1 MCENHVKNESSEAAT
16 LRSSGFFESGKN
28 KTKSRAKRGKP
39 MYSFNSRVRYSEVNS
54 EKELTL
60 PSLLDYLQDC
70 CTFESED
77 FGVGVDYLAK
87 EQVAWILSSWEIKV
101 YRYPQMGQHI
111 KVSTWPYAFRGFY
124 GYRNFCIEGEDGEIF
139 AEANSVWVFM
149 DTEKMRPARVSERM
163 QEVYIPEIRDEIP
176 GEWADRKISLPDEAV
191 QKSVEKEPVRVSRFY
206 IDTNHHMNN
215 GKYILV
221 AEEYLPE
228 QVFVCGLRAEYRKAA
243 MLGDMLYPVVTME
256 EKQITVTLA
265 DEKGASY
272 AIICF
277 QIQKKERQS

>member
-1 MCENHVKNESSEAAT
+1 MWT
-16 LRSSGFFESGKN
+16 I
-28 KTKSRAKRGKP
+28 KSLISPERL
-39 MYSFNSRVRYSEVNS
+39 SR
-54 EKELTL
+54 K
-60 PSLLDYLQDC
+60 
-70 CTFESED
+70 
-77 FGVGVDYLAK
+77 
-87 EQVAWILSSWEIKV
+87 
-101 YRYPQMGQHI
+101 
-111 KVSTWPYAFRGFY
+111 
-124 GYRNFCIEGEDGEIF
+124 
-139 AEANSVWVFM
+139 
-149 DTEKMRPARVSERM
+149 M

>member
-1 MCENHVKNESSEAAT
+1 
-16 LRSSGFFESGKN
+16 
-28 KTKSRAKRGKP
+28 

-70 CTFESED
+70 CTFQSED
-77 FGVGVDYLAK
+77 LGIGVDYLAK
-87 EQVAWILSSWEIKV
+87 EQVAWVLSSWEIKI
-101 YRYPQMGQHI
+101 YRYPQMGQKI

-124 GYRNFCIEGEDGEIF
+124 GYRNFRIEGEAGKIF

-149 DTEKMRPARVSERM
+149 DTEKMRPARISERM
-163 QEVYIPEIRDEIP
+163 KEVYIPEIESRIE
-176 GEWADRKISLPDEAV
+176 GQWADRKIVLPDGTTKE
-191 QKSVEKEPVRVSRFY
+191 SVKKEPVHVSRFY

-228 QVFVCGLRAEYRKAA
+228 QVCVCGLRAEYRKAA
-243 MLGDMLYPVVTME
+243 MLGDLLYPVVTT
-256 EKQITVTLA
+256 EKEQITVTLA
-265 DEKGASY
+265 DDKGAPY
-272 AIICF
+272 AVICF
-277 QIQKKERQS
+277 QIKEKERQS

>member
-1 MCENHVKNESSEAAT
+1 
-16 LRSSGFFESGKN
+16 
-28 KTKSRAKRGKP
+28 
-39 MYSFNSRVRYSEVNS
+39 MYSFSNRVRYSEVNS

-111 KVSTWPYAFRGFY
+111 MVSTWPYAFRGFY

>member
-1 MCENHVKNESSEAAT
+1 MK
-16 LRSSGFFESGKN
+16 
-28 KTKSRAKRGKP
+28 
-39 MYSFNSRVRYSEVNS
+39 
-54 EKELTL
+54 
-60 PSLLDYLQDC
+60 
-70 CTFESED
+70 
-77 FGVGVDYLAK
+77 
-87 EQVAWILSSWEIKV
+87 
-101 YRYPQMGQHI
+101 YR
-111 KVSTWPYAFRGFY
+111 
-124 GYRNFCIEGEDGEIF
+124 
-139 AEANSVWVFM
+139 
-149 DTEKMRPARVSERM
+149 
-163 QEVYIPEIRDEIP
+163 
-176 GEWADRKISLPDEAV
+176 ADRKISLPDEAV

-243 MLGDMLYPVVTME
+243 MLGDMLYPVVTIE

>member
-1 MCENHVKNESSEAAT
+1 M
-16 LRSSGFFESGKN
+16 
-28 KTKSRAKRGKP
+28 
-39 MYSFNSRVRYSEVNS
+39 
-54 EKELTL
+54 
-60 PSLLDYLQDC
+60 
-70 CTFESED
+70 
-77 FGVGVDYLAK
+77 
-87 EQVAWILSSWEIKV
+87 
-101 YRYPQMGQHI
+101 
-111 KVSTWPYAFRGFY
+111 
-124 GYRNFCIEGEDGEIF
+124 
-139 AEANSVWVFM
+139 
-149 DTEKMRPARVSERM
+149 
-163 QEVYIPEIRDEIP
+163 
-176 GEWADRKISLPDEAV
+176 

-277 QIQKKERQS
+277 QKMCIRDRIYDKTADTFYQYDYWYGFYGKFKKMVRSKLQEKQK

>member
-1 MCENHVKNESSEAAT
+1 
-16 LRSSGFFESGKN
+16 
-28 KTKSRAKRGKP
+28 
-39 MYSFNSRVRYSEVNS
+39 
-54 EKELTL
+54 
-60 PSLLDYLQDC
+60 
-70 CTFESED
+70 
-77 FGVGVDYLAK
+77 
-87 EQVAWILSSWEIKV
+87 
-101 YRYPQMGQHI
+101 MGQHI

-243 MLGDMLYPVVTME
+243 MLGDMLYPVVTIE